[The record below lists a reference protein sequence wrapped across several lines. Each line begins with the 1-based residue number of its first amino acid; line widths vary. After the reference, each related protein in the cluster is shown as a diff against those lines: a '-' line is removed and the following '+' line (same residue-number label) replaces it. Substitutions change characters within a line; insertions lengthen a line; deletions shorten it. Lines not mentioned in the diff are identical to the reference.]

1 MSAFAIYQELKVDAL
16 KRNIV
21 NYLQQLCAIE
31 GTEEHQIYKSD
42 VQRVDFNYAAELC
55 FEDLVML
62 TRNQQFKSWYI
73 IVIKYLLQFSLVK
86 CIDQV
91 RKISVL

>member
-1 MSAFAIYQELKVDAL
+1 MLRNHPCLKTLPVASVRVSRQQHVSVKMSAFAIYQELKVDAL

-62 TRNQQFKSWYI
+62 TRNQQFKS
-73 IVIKYLLQFSLVK
+73 
-86 CIDQV
+86 
-91 RKISVL
+91 